1 MSSDVHRCKPGMLNA
16 YDGLK
21 RADVFVVA
29 KNGKTGANGYTL
41 TDFRMQ
47 L

>member
-1 MSSDVHRCKPGMLNA
+1 MLHA